1 MHFVLDQNF
10 PVQATGLPWPA
21 PISLSRLRDIDPAL
35 TRDHEDWQIFRALR
49 DRGDVDGFITND
61 ANLLDLPREMVMLSL
76 TKLTLVV
83 TKDMARDPLGATG
96 LLMLHL
102 PQIAR
107 QNHPTPRIYVLS
119 RPRLHLTKV
128 RPVIEGLAVG
138 VGIPIKQLL
147 DEEIGAI
154 RRTPS

>member
-10 PVQATGLPWPA
+10 PIQATGLPWPA
-21 PISLSRLRDIDPAL
+21 TISLTRLRDIDPAL

-49 DRGDVDGFITND
+49 DRGDIDGFITND
-61 ANLLDLPREMVMLSL
+61 ANLLDLPREMVMLYQ
-76 TKLTLVV
+76 TQLTLVV
-83 TKDMARDPLGATG
+83 TKGMTGDPLGATG

-102 PQIAR
+102 PEIAR

-128 RPVIEGLAVG
+128 RPVLEGFAAG
-138 VGIPIKQLL
+138 AGIPIRQLL
-147 DEEIGAI
+147 DQEIGAI
-154 RRTPS
+154 RRLSS